1 MMYFQDFKEREDTM
15 SLDEIILSIGL
26 SIAASFVFWL
36 FSFKVSFT
44 KIIFANSLAKP
55 DDTLTDDRKLQG
67 YRFRF
72 ANVGFRD
79 LIELDVTV
87 KMVIEIGTRNCILRP
102 DISNSGEHSFVT
114 FLPGIITYKLKKGSN
129 MRTMTFYPSE
139 SMRKELSKDKYP
151 TKIRD
156 RAKNGN
162 LQFKDI
168 SDIYGGN
175 VTIRIYVY
183 GNDRT
188 TGARKMF
195 ESQAYTMNENDIKE
209 GDFVGRRAIHFF
221 IFDRNKVK
229 RDKMSE
235 IQ

>member
-1 MMYFQDFKEREDTM
+1 M
-15 SLDEIILSIGL
+15 SLNEIILSIGL
-26 SIAASFVFWL
+26 SITASFIFWL

-79 LIELDVTV
+79 LIELNVAV
-87 KMVIEIGTRNCILRP
+87 KMVIRDGNRNHVVMP
-102 DISNSGEHSFVT
+102 DISNSGQQSFTT

-139 SMRKELSKDKYP
+139 TMRKELSKDKYP
-151 TKIRD
+151 GNIRD
-156 RAKNGN
+156 LAKSGD

-168 SDIYGGN
+168 FDRYGGD
-175 VTIRIYVY
+175 VIIRIYVY

-195 ESQAYTMNENDIKE
+195 ESQEYTMDDIVE
-209 GDFVGRRAIHFF
+209 GDFIGGRAIRFS

-235 IQ
+235 IH